1 MMAQPRALP
10 YGTLA
15 APPAG
20 GARRGPPS
28 GPRTDLARADTG
40 QVQHNLY
47 VKVVTGADA
56 DHKSR
61 DITLGALKYVHTRLA
76 TFAQMGIAV
85 KVNKIRSQDLQDPR
99 LIEAMRK
106 RGITRL
112 PALTTPNNVY
122 IGLKE
127 ICDVYERN
135 VKEFAA
141 VASRGERP
149 VEGILPEDDLDSYY
163 REEMSFERADEDAEE
178 TGLGEGDNMM
188 DSYRR
193 MMERRENSESG
204 RRPHHIAG
212 GRLSATTS
220 DVSGGAPR
228 GGGGPR
234 PGGRPDNIAP
244 PAVGARQRA
253 PPVDAEDAE
262 IQETIDRLAR
272 DIDDGMRSRA
282 FTSGGGDSLD
292 DDGGADPQDD
302 LMERAYWA
310 NMSESL

>member
-20 GARRGPPS
+20 GARGRGPPS
-28 GPRTDLARADTG
+28 GSRTDLSRADTS

-178 TGLGEGDNMM
+178 TGIGEGDDMM
-188 DSYRR
+188 NSYRR
-193 MMERRENSESG
+193 MMDRRDNSESG

-212 GRLSATTS
+212 GRLLATTS
-220 DVSGGAPR
+220 DVSGGPR
-228 GGGGPR
+228 GGGPR
-234 PGGRPDNIAP
+234 PAGRPDNIAP
-244 PAVGARQRA
+244 PAGGARQRA
-253 PPVDAEDAE
+253 PVDAEDAE

>member
-1 MMAQPRALP
+1 MMMAPPRALP

-20 GARRGPPS
+20 GALGRGAPG
-28 GPRTDLARADTG
+28 GPREVLARGADTG
-40 QVQHNLY
+40 QVAHNLY

-61 DITLGALKYVHTRLA
+61 DITLGALKYVHARLA

-99 LIEAMRK
+99 LVEAMRK

-127 ICDVYERN
+127 ICDLYERN

-141 VASRGERP
+141 VAARGERP

-212 GRLSATTS
+212 GRLSPAIPVAEATIETIGRLM
-220 DVSGGAPR
+220 GGASQ
-228 GGGGPR
+228 
-234 PGGRPDNIAP
+234 
-244 PAVGARQRA
+244 AV
-253 PPVDAEDAE
+253 
-262 IQETIDRLAR
+262 T
-272 DIDDGMRSRA
+272 
-282 FTSGGGDSLD
+282 
-292 DDGGADPQDD
+292 
-302 LMERAYWA
+302 MEAA
-310 NMSESL
+310 HAH